1 MLRARACWVYGKF
14 GSFDFPDDHIHQQ
27 AASERLVQ
35 HLYHDHIAVRV
46 EAALALSEMLDH
58 EVVQDLLRPGLGS
71 ILKVFLKIMD
81 DIDFEEL
88 VGALRKI
95 VVAFEDEITP
105 FAVSLCQKLS

>member
-1 MLRARACWVYGKF
+1 M
-14 GSFDFPDDHIHQQ
+14 
-27 AASERLVQ
+27 VQ
-35 HLYHDHIAVRV
+35 CLYDDHIAVRV

-58 EVVQDLLRPGLGS
+58 ADVQELLRPGLGN

-95 VVAFEDEITP
+95 VEAFEDDIAP